1 MTKVA
6 ESSESGDAVS
16 GSMGV
21 SWCQRRTLAKVNGCG
36 DCPVMVYSPG
46 WSKKKNA
53 NQIRSAAPRERA
65 VFCRR
70 AMAAA
75 RWRTCTGIG
84 RTRDGAE
91 SSFRKPL
98 RMRVSRGWS
107 AVDPGTR
114 QGSCWLTIVC
124 AMPT

>member
-6 ESSESGDAVS
+6 EGSESGGAVS
-16 GSMGV
+16 ESIGV
-21 SWCQRRTLAKVNGCG
+21 SWCQRRTSAKVKGCG
-36 DCPVMVYSPG
+36 DFPVMVHSPG
-46 WSKKKNA
+46 RSIEKKA

-75 RWRTCTGIG
+75 RWRTYTGIG

-98 RMRVSRGWS
+98 RM
-107 AVDPGTR
+107 
-114 QGSCWLTIVC
+114 
-124 AMPT
+124 